1 MPRGKGRRLAGRV
14 EGEAGRCG
22 ERAVCEELD
31 GIATYE
37 VESKFD
43 DADDDDRR
51 RCRDAD
57 NCMTIYADDNPM
69 MLI

>member
-1 MPRGKGRRLAGRV
+1 
-14 EGEAGRCG
+14 
-22 ERAVCEELD
+22 LD

-43 DADDDDRR
+43 DADDDDR
-51 RCRDAD
+51 DYVD
-57 NCMTIYADDNPM
+57 IWWYMPM